1 MPSPNAP
8 EEWQCTDVPALKNLP
23 KNRSCLAYD
32 SSNGYTYQDGKCV
45 TSDYNG
51 CIDTYNKFKNMKTC
65 SLSMKSFAS
74 SLWSA
79 WILNTTYLSTYALF
93 EKQND
98 VVTFNNTFY
107 IFLLL
112 LFCIACLRDDL
123 RRTDACSSSRDNLT
137 SMGKAECSSSRTLK
151 APIRAYFYNSKMK
164 QCNEFEFF
172 GCSSNV
178 FLDRNACVKGKDI
191 FLLLIFLYYW
201 YYFVSSECEENGIG
215 GHISST

>member
-137 SMGKAECSSSRTLK
+137 SMGKAKCSSSRTLK

-178 FLDRNACVKGKDI
+178 FLDRNACVKGKDTQWYKESI
-191 FLLLIFLYYW
+191 FLLLIFLYY
-201 YYFVSSECEENGIG
+201 
-215 GHISST
+215 